1 MDEGDGKK
9 KAARA
14 VRHVF
19 TVVDR
24 GGKSFWI
31 RIGAAFGNYDGSE
44 TVLLDAL
51 PINGKMQIRTQVAK
65 ESAPKAKVGVAA
77 TATVVDAADDDG
89 D

>member
-1 MDEGDGKK
+1 MDETNGKK
-9 KAARA
+9 KARA
-14 VRHVF
+14 ARHVF

-24 GGKSFWI
+24 GGKSYWI

-51 PINGKMQIRTQVAK
+51 PINGKLQIRVPVAK
-65 ESAPKAKVGVAA
+65 EQDIKAKAA
-77 TATVVDAADDDG
+77 VDTVDNDG

>member
-1 MDEGDGKK
+1 MNDENGKK
-9 KAARA
+9 KGRAA
-14 VRHVF
+14 RHVF

-24 GGKSFWI
+24 GGKSYWI

-51 PINGKMQIRTQVAK
+51 PINGKMQIRVPVSREQAL
-65 ESAPKAKVGVAA
+65 KAKTAA
-77 TATVVDAADDDG
+77 EPVNEDG

>member
-1 MDEGDGKK
+1 MDEKNGKK
-9 KAARA
+9 TARP

-24 GGKSFWI
+24 NGKSFWI

-51 PINGKMQIRTQVAK
+51 PLNGKMQIRSPIAK
-65 ESAPKAKVGVAA
+65 ESAPKAKVGVQA
-77 TATVVDAADDDG
+77 TAVNDTADDDG

>member
-1 MDEGDGKK
+1 MDEGNGTKK
-9 KAARA
+9 ARA

-24 GGKSFWI
+24 SGKSFWV
-31 RIGAAFGNYDGSE
+31 RIGAAFENYDGSE

-51 PINGKMQIRTQVAK
+51 PLNGKMQIRLPVAK
-65 ESAPKAKVGVAA
+65 ASAPKVKVGVQA
-77 TATVVDAADDDG
+77 TAGEAAADDDG

>member
-1 MDEGDGKK
+1 MDNENGKK
-9 KAARA
+9 KSRPA
-14 VRHVF
+14 RHVF

-24 GGKSFWI
+24 GGKSYWI

-51 PINGKMQIRTQVAK
+51 PINGRMQIRDQGVK
-65 ESAPKAKVGVAA
+65 EAPAKAKAGVPT
-77 TATVVDAADDDG
+77 TAVEDAADDDG

>member
-1 MDEGDGKK
+1 MDDNGKK
-9 KAARA
+9 KARA
-14 VRHVF
+14 PRQVF

-24 GGKSFWI
+24 NGKSFWV

-51 PINGKMQIRTQVAK
+51 PINGRIQIREQGAK
-65 ESAPKAKVGVAA
+65 ESGTKTKVELKVAP
-77 TATVVDAADDDG
+77 DAQESSDDDG

>member
-1 MDEGDGKK
+1 MDEGNGKK
-9 KAARA
+9 KEARA

-24 GGKSFWI
+24 GGKSFWV

-51 PINGKMQIRTQVAK
+51 PLNGKMQIRTPVAK
-65 ESAPKAKVGVAA
+65 ASAPKVKVGVQAA
-77 TATVVDAADDDG
+77 AVEGAADDDG

>member
-1 MDEGDGKK
+1 MEDAMDNENGKK
-9 KAARA
+9 KARA
-14 VRHVF
+14 ARHVF

-24 GGKSFWI
+24 GGKSYWI

-51 PINGKMQIRTQVAK
+51 PINGKMQIRVPVAK
-65 ESAPKAKVGVAA
+65 EQAIKAKAA
-77 TATVVDAADDDG
+77 ADTVDDDG

>member
-1 MDEGDGKK
+1 MDDENGKK
-9 KAARA
+9 KARA

-24 GGKSFWI
+24 SGKSFWV

-51 PINGKMQIRTQVAK
+51 PLNGKMQIRIPVAK
-65 ESAPKAKVGVAA
+65 SSAPKVKAGVPA
-77 TATVVDAADDDG
+77 TAGVENASDDDG

>member
-1 MDEGDGKK
+1 MNDENGKK
-9 KAARA
+9 KARA
-14 VRHVF
+14 ARHVF

-24 GGKSFWI
+24 GGKSYWI

-51 PINGKMQIRTQVAK
+51 PLNGKMQIRDPGTK
-65 ESAPKAKVGVAA
+65 EVTPKAKAGVPSAA
-77 TATVVDAADDDG
+77 VQDAADDDG

>member
-1 MDEGDGKK
+1 MDDGNGKK
-9 KAARA
+9 KGRAA
-14 VRHVF
+14 RHVF

-24 GGKSFWI
+24 GGKSYWI

-51 PINGKMQIRTQVAK
+51 PINGRMQIRDQGNKELQAK
-65 ESAPKAKVGVAA
+65 LRTGVQT
-77 TATVVDAADDDG
+77 TAGQDAAEDDG

>member
-1 MDEGDGKK
+1 MDDENGKK
-9 KAARA
+9 KARA

-51 PINGKMQIRTQVAK
+51 PINGKIQIRTQVAK
-65 ESAPKAKVGVAA
+65 ESAPKAKVGVQA
-77 TATVVDAADDDG
+77 TAGVNDAADDDG

>member
-1 MDEGDGKK
+1 MDEGNGKK
-9 KAARA
+9 KTRA

-24 GGKSFWI
+24 SGKSFWV
-31 RIGAAFGNYDGSE
+31 RIGAAFENYDGSE

-51 PINGKMQIRTQVAK
+51 PLNGKMQIRTQIAK
-65 ESAPKAKVGVAA
+65 EAAPKAKVGIAA
-77 TATVVDAADDDG
+77 AAGVENASDDDG

>member
-1 MDEGDGKK
+1 MDEGNDKK
-9 KAARA
+9 KEARA

-19 TVVDR
+19 TVVER
-24 GGKSFWI
+24 SGKSFWV

-51 PINGKMQIRTQVAK
+51 PLNGKMQIRIPVAK
-65 ESAPKAKVGVAA
+65 TSAPKVKVGVQAA
-77 TATVVDAADDDG
+77 GVQDAADDDG

>member
-1 MDEGDGKK
+1 MDEVNGKK
-9 KAARA
+9 KEARA

-51 PINGKMQIRTQVAK
+51 PLNGKMQIRLPVAK
-65 ESAPKAKVGVAA
+65 ASAPKAKVGVPAA
-77 TATVVDAADDDG
+77 AIEDAAADDDG

>member
-1 MDEGDGKK
+1 MDDENGKK
-9 KAARA
+9 KARA
-14 VRHVF
+14 ARHVF

-24 GGKSFWI
+24 GGKSYWI

-51 PINGKMQIRTQVAK
+51 PINGKLQIRVPVAK
-65 ESAPKAKVGVAA
+65 EQVMKAKAA
-77 TATVVDAADDDG
+77 VDTADDDG

>member
-1 MDEGDGKK
+1 MDEVNGKK
-9 KAARA
+9 KEARA

-24 GGKSFWI
+24 SGKSYWV

-51 PINGKMQIRTQVAK
+51 PLNGKMQIRLPIAK
-65 ESAPKAKVGVAA
+65 PSAPKAKVGVQAA
-77 TATVVDAADDDG
+77 AVQDVSDDDG

>member
-1 MDEGDGKK
+1 MDEGNEKK
-9 KAARA
+9 KVRA
-14 VRHVF
+14 VRQVF
-19 TVVDR
+19 TVVER

-51 PINGKMQIRTQVAK
+51 PLNGKMQIRLPVAK
-65 ESAPKAKVGVAA
+65 ASAPKAKIGVQAA
-77 TATVVDAADDDG
+77 AVNDAADDDG

>member
-1 MDEGDGKK
+1 MDDENGKK
-9 KAARA
+9 KARA
-14 VRHVF
+14 ARHVF

-24 GGKSFWI
+24 GGKSYWI

-51 PINGKMQIRTQVAK
+51 PINGKMQIRIPIAK
-65 ESAPKAKVGVAA
+65 EQAMKAKAA
-77 TATVVDAADDDG
+77 ADPVDDDG

>member
-1 MDEGDGKK
+1 MDEGNGKK
-9 KAARA
+9 KARA

-24 GGKSFWI
+24 SGKSFWI
-31 RIGAAFGNYDGSE
+31 RIGAAFENYDGSE

-51 PINGKMQIRTQVAK
+51 PINGKMQIRVQPAKDAAPKPKTAVQVA
-65 ESAPKAKVGVAA
+65 AIA
-77 TATVVDAADDDG
+77 DAGDDDG

>member
-1 MDEGDGKK
+1 MDNENGKK
-9 KAARA
+9 KARA
-14 VRHVF
+14 ARHVF

-24 GGKSFWI
+24 GGKSYWI

-51 PINGKMQIRTQVAK
+51 PINGRMQIRDQGTK
-65 ESAPKAKVGVAA
+65 ESQAKAKTGVQT
-77 TATVVDAADDDG
+77 TAGQDAGNDDG

>member
-1 MDEGDGKK
+1 MDDENGKK
-9 KAARA
+9 KNRAA
-14 VRHVF
+14 RHVF

-24 GGKSFWI
+24 GGKSYWI

-51 PINGKMQIRTQVAK
+51 PINGRMQIRDQGTK
-65 ESAPKAKVGVAA
+65 EALAKAKSGVPAA
-77 TATVVDAADDDG
+77 PVDTVDDDG

>member
-1 MDEGDGKK
+1 MDEASGKK
-9 KAARA
+9 KARA

-24 GGKSFWI
+24 NGKSFWV

-51 PINGKMQIRTQVAK
+51 PLNGKMQIRLPVAK
-65 ESAPKAKVGVAA
+65 ASAPKAKAGVQA
-77 TATVVDAADDDG
+77 TAGAEDAADDDG

>member
-1 MDEGDGKK
+1 MDDQNGKK
-9 KAARA
+9 KEARA

-24 GGKSFWI
+24 GGKSYWV

-51 PINGKMQIRTQVAK
+51 PLNGKMQIRLPVAK
-65 ESAPKAKVGVAA
+65 ASAPKVKVGVQSAA
-77 TATVVDAADDDG
+77 GGDAADDDG

>member
-1 MDEGDGKK
+1 MDEGNDTKK
-9 KAARA
+9 ARA

-51 PINGKMQIRTQVAK
+51 PINGKMQIRTPVAK
-65 ESAPKAKVGVAA
+65 ASAPKVKAGVAA
-77 TATVVDAADDDG
+77 TAVVGDAADDDG

>member
-1 MDEGDGKK
+1 MDEGNGKK
-9 KAARA
+9 KTRA

-24 GGKSFWI
+24 SGKSFWV
-31 RIGAAFGNYDGSE
+31 RIGAAFENYDGSE

-51 PINGKMQIRTQVAK
+51 PLNGKMQIRSPIAK
-65 ESAPKAKVGVAA
+65 EGAPKAKVGAA
-77 TATVVDAADDDG
+77 AAAVGDASDDDG

>member
-1 MDEGDGKK
+1 MDNENGKK
-9 KAARA
+9 KARA
-14 VRHVF
+14 ARHVF

-24 GGKSFWI
+24 GGKSYWI

-51 PINGKMQIRTQVAK
+51 PINGRMQIRDQGTK
-65 ESAPKAKVGVAA
+65 ETPVKAKTAVQAA
-77 TATVVDAADDDG
+77 PVDAADDD